1 MGVFKRNLTSKLLE
15 TVLKKTLSQ
24 ASGTK
29 KILELGCGD
38 GNISR
43 ALARQFPENQYF
55 QSDVSEDAVSLAETS
70 CPPDLRENFHF
81 RVSNGLED
89 WGGERFDVVL
99 CDISAIKQEIAELSE
114 WYDGVSCSTGSDG
127 LAIISRVVFD
137 VGAHLTNS
145 GYFIIPSIS
154 LSNTEKLIGQ
164 LRDSFATVELMASQ
178 EWPMPI
184 ELVEKIQSAQI
195 PGGGADWSIHQKF
208 GITLART
215 EVYRC
220 TA

>member
-15 TVLKKTLSQ
+15 MVLKRTLSQ
-24 ASGTK
+24 TCGTK

-55 QSDVSEDAVSLAETS
+55 QSDVSEDAVSLAEIS
-70 CPPDLRENFHF
+70 CPPELRENFHF

-89 WGGERFDVVL
+89 WEGERFDVVL

-114 WYDGVSCSTGSDG
+114 WYEGVSCSTGSDG
-127 LAIISRVVFD
+127 LAIISSVVLN
-137 VGAHLTNS
+137 VGSHLTNP

-154 LSNTEKLIGQ
+154 LSNTEKLTGQ
-164 LRDSFATVELMASQ
+164 LRDSFTTVELMASQ

-184 ELVEKIQSAQI
+184 DLVEKIQSAQI
-195 PGGGADWSIHQKF
+195 PGEGTDWSIHKKF

-220 TA
+220 NA